1 MSRSTMKHAL
11 RTGLVTVAAAAAAA
25 ILLAACSSSKS
36 DGGATT
42 GAGNGGGTGALATHD
57 VSSVGTVLA
66 DANGRTLYTA
76 EQEANGTIM
85 CTGACLQIWKPV
97 TGGANAPSGVTGT
110 IASTSRSDGLTQLTY
125 NGAPL
130 YTFAEDSA
138 AGDAK
143 GNDVKDAFGT
153 EHFTW
158 HAVVITPSAGGASS
172 SSDTGGGG
180 GYGGG
185 Y

>member
-1 MSRSTMKHAL
+1 MTAA
-11 RTGLVTVAAAAAAA
+11 GAAAAAT
-25 ILLAACSSSKS
+25 LLAACSSSSKNDS
-36 DGGATT
+36 GA
-42 GAGNGGGTGALATHD
+42 GGGTGSGGAGGGAAGSLATHA

-66 DANGRTLYTA
+66 NANGMTLYTA
-76 EQEANGTIM
+76 EQEANGTIK

-97 TGGANAPSGVTGT
+97 TGSASAPSGMTGT
-110 IASTSRSDGLTQLTY
+110 IASTSRSDGQTQLTY

-143 GNDVKDAFGT
+143 GNDAKDAFGT
-153 EHFTW
+153 AHFTW
-158 HAVVITPSAGGASS
+158 HAVVIAPSAGGGSS
-172 SSDTGGGG
+172 SSSSSGSGGGG

>member
-1 MSRSTMKHAL
+1 
-11 RTGLVTVAAAAAAA
+11 
-25 ILLAACSSSKS
+25 
-36 DGGATT
+36 
-42 GAGNGGGTGALATHD
+42 

-66 DANGRTLYTA
+66 DANGMTLYTA
-76 EQEANGTIM
+76 EQEANGTIK

-97 TGGANAPSGVTGT
+97 TGSASAPSGVTGT
-110 IASTSRSDGLTQLTY
+110 IASTSRSDGQTQLTY

-143 GNDVKDAFGT
+143 GNDAKDAFGT

-172 SSDTGGGG
+172 SSSSSGG

>member
-1 MSRSTMKHAL
+1 MSRLTMTHAL
-11 RTGLVTVAAAAAAA
+11 RTGLMTAAGAAAAAT
-25 ILLAACSSSKS
+25 LLAACSSSSKKA
-36 DGGATT
+36 DGAGGGGA
-42 GAGNGGGTGALATHD
+42 GSLATHT

-66 DANGRTLYTA
+66 DANGMTLYTA
-76 EQEANGTIM
+76 EQEANGTIK

-97 TGGANAPSGVTGT
+97 TGSAGAPSGVTGT
-110 IASTSRSDGLTQLTY
+110 IASTSRSDGVTQLTY

-143 GNDVKDAFGT
+143 GNDAKDAFGT

-158 HAVVITPSAGGASS
+158 HAVVITPSAGGGSS
-172 SSDTGGGG
+172 SSADTGGGG

>member
-1 MSRSTMKHAL
+1 MSRLTMTHAL
-11 RTGLVTVAAAAAAA
+11 RTGLMTAAGAAAAAT
-25 ILLAACSSSKS
+25 LLAACSSSSKS
-36 DGGATT
+36 DGGA
-42 GAGNGGGTGALATHD
+42 GGGEAGSLATHAA
-57 VSSVGTVLA
+57 SSVGTVLA
-66 DANGRTLYTA
+66 DANGMTLYTA
-76 EQEANGTIM
+76 EQEANGTIK

-97 TGGANAPSGVTGT
+97 TGSANTPSGVTGT
-110 IASTSRSDGLTQLTY
+110 IASTSRSDGVTQLTY

-153 EHFTW
+153 AHFTW
-158 HAVVITPSAGGASS
+158 HAVVITPSAGGGSS
-172 SSDTGGGG
+172 SSADTGGGG

>member
-1 MSRSTMKHAL
+1 MSGLTMTHAL
-11 RTGLVTVAAAAAAA
+11 RTALVAAAAAT
-25 ILLAACSSSKS
+25 LLAACSSSKS
-36 DGGATT
+36 GGGATT
-42 GAGNGGGTGALATHD
+42 GAGGTANLATHD
-57 VSSVGTVLA
+57 VNNVGTVLA

-76 EQEANGTIM
+76 EQEANGTIT

-97 TGGANAPSGVTGT
+97 TGSASTPSGVTGAV
-110 IASTSRSDGLTQLTY
+110 ASTSRSDGQAQLTY

-180 GYGGG
+180 GG

>member
-1 MSRSTMKHAL
+1 MSKFAIKHAL
-11 RTGLVTVAAAAAAA
+11 FTGLTATAAAV
-25 ILLAACSSSKS
+25 LMAACGSGTSHDNSSSNPA
-36 DGGATT
+36 GGS
-42 GAGNGGGTGALATHD
+42 GSLATHD
-57 VSSVGTVLA
+57 VSGVGTVLS
-66 DANGRTLYTA
+66 DPSGKTLYTA
-76 EQEANGTIM
+76 EQEASGAIK

-97 TGGANAPSGVTGT
+97 TGSANAPSGVTGT
-110 IASTSRSDGLTQLTY
+110 IASTSRSDGQTQLTY

-130 YTFAEDSA
+130 YSFAEDSA

-143 GNDVKDAFGT
+143 GNDAKDAFGA

-172 SSDTGGGG
+172 SSNTGGGGG
-180 GYGGG
+180 GYGG

>member
-1 MSRSTMKHAL
+1 MSGSTMTHAL

-25 ILLAACSSSKS
+25 ALLAACSSSKS

-42 GAGNGGGTGALATHD
+42 GGGTGALATHD
-57 VSSVGTVLA
+57 VGNVGTVLA
-66 DANGRTLYTA
+66 DANGRTVYTA
-76 EQEANGTIM
+76 EQEASGAIK

-97 TGGANAPSGVTGT
+97 TGSANAPSGVTGT
-110 IASTSRSDGLTQLTY
+110 IASTSRSDGQTQLTY

-143 GNDVKDAFGT
+143 GNDAKDAFGA

-172 SSDTGGGG
+172 SSNTGGGGG

>member
-1 MSRSTMKHAL
+1 MTHAL
-11 RTGLVTVAAAAAAA
+11 RTGLMTAAGAAAAAT
-25 ILLAACSSSKS
+25 LLAACSSSSKN
-36 DGGATT
+36 DGGA
-42 GAGNGGGTGALATHD
+42 GGGTSGGAGSGGAASLATHD

-66 DANGRTLYTA
+66 DASGMTLYTA
-76 EQEANGTIM
+76 DQEADGTIK

-97 TGGANAPSGVTGT
+97 TGSVSAPSGVTGK
-110 IASTSRSDGLTQLTY
+110 IASTSRSDGVTQLTY

-143 GNDVKDAFGT
+143 GNDAKDAFGT

-158 HAVVITPSAGGASS
+158 HAVVITPSTGGASS
-172 SSDTGGGG
+172 SSGGGGGGG

>member
-1 MSRSTMKHAL
+1 MSGLTMTHAL
-11 RTGLVTVAAAAAAA
+11 RTALIAAAAAT
-25 ILLAACSSSKS
+25 LLAACSSSKK

-42 GAGNGGGTGALATHD
+42 GAGNGGGNGTLATHD

-76 EQEANGTIM
+76 EQESNGTIR
-85 CTGACLQIWKPV
+85 CTAACLQIWKPV
-97 TGGANAPSGVTGT
+97 TGSASAPSGVTGAV
-110 IASTSRSDGLTQLTY
+110 ASTSRSDGLSQLTY

-158 HAVVITPSAGGASS
+158 HAVVITPSTGGASS
-172 SSDTGGGG
+172 SSDTSG

>member
-1 MSRSTMKHAL
+1 MSGLRMKRAL
-11 RTGLVTVAAAAAAA
+11 RTGLVALAAAAAAA
-25 ILLAACSSSKS
+25 TVLAACSSSTK
-36 DGGATT
+36 DGGAATPP
-42 GAGNGGGTGALATHD
+42 AGGGTALATHQ
-57 VSSVGTVLA
+57 VNSVGTVLA
-66 DANGRTLYTA
+66 DANGMTLYTA
-76 EQEANGTIM
+76 EQEANGTIK
-85 CTGACLQIWKPV
+85 CTGACVDIWKPV
-97 TGGANAPSGVTGT
+97 TGSSTTAPSGVSGT
-110 IASTSRSDGLTQLTY
+110 IATTKRPDGQTQLTY

-130 YTFAEDSA
+130 YTFFQDSA

-158 HAVVITPSAGGASS
+158 HAVVITAAAGGGSS
-172 SSDTGGGG
+172 SGSGGGGG

>member
-1 MSRSTMKHAL
+1 MTAA
-11 RTGLVTVAAAAAAA
+11 GAVAAAT
-25 ILLAACSSSKS
+25 LLAACSSSSKK
-36 DGGATT
+36 DDGAGGGGGA
-42 GAGNGGGTGALATHD
+42 AGSLATHA

-76 EQEANGTIM
+76 EQEANGTIK

-97 TGGANAPSGVTGT
+97 TGGAAGAPSGVTGT
-110 IASTSRSDGLTQLTY
+110 IASTNRSDGQTQLTY

-143 GNDVKDAFGT
+143 GNDAKDAFGT

-158 HAVVITPSAGGASS
+158 HAVVIAPSAGGGSS
-172 SSDTGGGG
+172 SADTGGGGGGG